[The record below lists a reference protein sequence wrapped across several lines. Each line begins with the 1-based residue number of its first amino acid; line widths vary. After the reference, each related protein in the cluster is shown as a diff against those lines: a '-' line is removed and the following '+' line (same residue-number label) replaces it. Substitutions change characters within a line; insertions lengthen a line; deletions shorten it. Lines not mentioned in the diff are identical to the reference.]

1 MMHLCELHR
10 AYNCQDET
18 CKLLAQAGAVT
29 GKDASDEL
37 EGFDDLLPQA
47 EPATVLTLRP
57 EPQPAKVAPVAAPVA
72 AVPAPA
78 KLTLKQPP
86 AKPVATAATKDLLPA
101 VPDVLKQYPNWVT
114 HRDATKKGKAPVISG
129 TERYAATDNPTTW
142 VSYET
147 ACANIV
153 AGKGYKNLGFVTDG
167 ERTGNLAGI
176 DLDGSLNNRSGEI
189 TPWAQR
195 VLDLLGPTYVEITP
209 SGDGLR
215 AWVVAVFPAGGN
227 VFKLAKS
234 CGWGDKVQVEVYSDA
249 RYFCVTGKRYGN
261 SPSVVA
267 PLADVD
273 ALLSLLRTIA
283 AENPPEVEP
292 GKQAKPKEKKSK
304 RTVAVEKPGGGVV
317 FVAAEPD
324 SGFKKLFEDVGWA
337 PLERRMDKM
346 SDARYHGLKV
356 EPGLMTYCPM
366 PGHGERDEKVE
377 YTECFGAIKDNSA
390 VVSCF
395 GCQWANDLVNTV
407 REFDS
412 GEDGGHVTYKNTYD
426 VARAICAEE
435 GLAFTDYFPTAAPAT
450 VAVKP
455 APTDSSENIKNT
467 SLFIVGTAPEAE
479 LATSLGY
486 HALVAAEFKPPL
498 DSAFNRVALL
508 GNSTDERFSDV
519 EFSIPNAGARY
530 VWMPRKFAWN
540 LASVSVDE
548 AAAFLNL
555 VCNPG
560 GMIADASVHKKRT
573 RYVEVPEDLQITVV
587 TNSTQSFN
595 DVSDIPPFDTSVL
608 EGNIYGKF
616 VELVTKG
623 TTLQPQYAY
632 QVARLAISMLIIGR
646 VQLENLADCPPLRRL
661 VFIGA
666 TGSGKGGSWTRSLR
680 VLTMNGRDKDKN
692 FKYSD
697 SIDSGVGLKDMFFDE
712 PLGLPVMVYF
722 DEVTSLGHKSSDKKN
737 PDILDTMGELANKTV
752 VSRTLS
758 THGRSGPKNKAS
770 KTRDD
775 AYLFWLICAPDG
787 MEFMCATAGRKGAG
801 FNDRNIPVF
810 GVPVAH
816 GDLPEIPLNDIAA
829 WWVEACQL
837 QSMVGTKNEPGTVT
851 MEPAAKAIIAEFWGS
866 QPKAIQEKVRYKQY
880 LLLDVYLNA
889 IGRGQMTATVQDA
902 ENAIKDCKRELATRA
917 VCFQE
922 EASDRVGFYYASM
935 KRLTAKMEDEIR
947 KAGLNADR
955 FEYGMSEFDF
965 ERDTRAY
972 ANNEPTPFAIAWK
985 AWLKHLEPL
994 DPRAAKNGRTVVR
1007 YVPARS
1013 EHDDFF

>member
-1 MMHLCELHR
+1 MMHLCEIHR
-10 AYNCQDET
+10 AYNCQNET
-18 CKLLAQAGAVT
+18 CKLLARADTALGT
-29 GKDASDEL
+29 ETSDDL
-37 EGFDDLLPQA
+37 EGFDDLLPRA
-47 EPATVLTLRP
+47 ENVTV
-57 EPQPAKVAPVAAPVA
+57 VA

-78 KLTLKQPP
+78 ELTIKEPP
-86 AKPVATAATKDLLPA
+86 ATSDLLPA

-114 HRDATKKGKAPVISG
+114 HKDATKKGKAPVISG
-129 TERYAATDNPTTW
+129 TARYAATDDPTTW
-142 VSYET
+142 VSYDL
-147 ACANIV
+147 ACANII

-176 DLDGSLNNRSGEI
+176 DLDGSRNYRSGEI

-261 SPSVVA
+261 SPSVVS

-273 ALLSLLRTIA
+273 ALLSLLRAIA

-304 RTVAVEKPGGGVV
+304 RTVAVEKPGGGIL

-366 PGHGERDEKVE
+366 PGHPDRDEKVE
-377 YTECFGAIKDNSA
+377 YTECFGAIKENPA
-390 VVSCF
+390 LVKCF
-395 GCQWANDLVNTV
+395 GCEWSNDLVNTV
-407 REFDS
+407 REFDG
-412 GEDGGHVTYKNTYD
+412 GEDGGHITYKNTYD

-435 GLAFTDYFPTAAPAT
+435 GLLFTDYFPTAAPAT

-455 APTDSSENIKNT
+455 VPTDSSENIKNT

-486 HALVAAEFKPPL
+486 HALAAAEFKPPL

-560 GMIADASVHKKRT
+560 GMIADASVHKKKT
-573 RYVEVPEDLQITVV
+573 KYVEVPADSEVTVKPTASTCDV
-587 TNSTQSFN
+587 TDNALLN
-595 DVSDIPPFDTSVL
+595 ESDIPPFDASVM
-608 EGNIYGKF
+608 EGNIFGEF
-616 VELVTKG
+616 VHLATDG
-623 TTLQPQYAY
+623 TTLCPQYSY
-632 QVARLAISMLIIGR
+632 QLGRLIVAAVLTGR
-646 VQLENLADCPPLRRL
+646 VQYDLISDATPLRRL
-661 VFIGA
+661 VLIGE
-666 TGSGKGGSWTRSLR
+666 TGSGKGASFARARSIITFNGTRY
-680 VLTMNGRDKDKN
+680 NRDMKITN
-692 FKYSD
+692 SV
-697 SIDSGVGLKDMFFDE
+697 DSGAGLKDMFWDE
-712 PLGLPVMVYF
+712 PMHMPILLYI
-722 DEVTSLGHKSSDKKN
+722 DEVMSLGHKSSDKKN
-737 PDILDTMGELANKTV
+737 PDILDTIGELADSTSI
-752 VSRTLS
+752 SRVLS
-758 THGRSGPKNKAS
+758 KGRSSKGSAS
-770 KTRDD
+770 KTLND
-775 AYLFWLICAPDG
+775 AYLTTVMCAQDG
-787 MEFMCATAGRKGAG
+787 MAFMCATAGRKQAG
-801 FNDRNIPVF
+801 FNDRQIPVF
-810 GVPVAH
+810 SKP
-816 GDLPEIPLNDIAA
+816 
-829 WWVEACQL
+829 VEAGALPVIPTLAIAEWWNKVQQIL
-837 QSMVGTKNEPGTVT
+837 ADVGTKDNPGMVT
-851 MEPAAKAIIAEFWGS
+851 MAPEAAEMVEAFWNKQPAAIRT
-866 QPKAIQEKVRYKQY
+866 KVRFKKY
-880 LLLDVYLNA
+880 LQQDAYLNA
-889 IGRGQMTATVQDA
+889 VVRGRMVVSTDDVAS
-902 ENAIKDCKRELATRA
+902 AIKDCVRELATRA
-917 VCFQE
+917 ACFQE
-922 EASDRVGFYYASM
+922 EASDRVGYYYSAM
-935 KRLTAKMEDEIR
+935 KRLTYEMRERLR
-947 KAGLNADR
+947 KAGSSADPFENA
-955 FEYGMSEFDF
+955 MSESDF
-965 ERDTRAY
+965 EHDSRAGD
-972 ANNEPTPFAIAWK
+972 NNEPLPFATAWK
-985 AWLKHLEPL
+985 HWMPRHLEALPA
-994 DPRAAKNGRTVVR
+994 RTARNGRVVTR

-1013 EHDDFF
+1013 ERE